1 MQGKKYLR
9 NVLEKYA
16 DKLEKYADKK
26 YKEKLKKNVM
36 NMLFEIYIH
45 KNNPAQI

>member
-1 MQGKKYLR
+1 MKKVVNELEELIKDIFRDMQDKKYLR

-26 YKEKLKKNVM
+26 YKEK
-36 NMLFEIYIH
+36 
-45 KNNPAQI
+45 